1 MTPVGGRL
9 AALLDQGA
17 FVVTGEVVPPR
28 AGSAAAVTAAARGLV
43 GYVDAINVTDNPAAS
58 PRLSPLAGARFVHE
72 AGAEP
77 TLQLVCRDRNRLAI
91 TADLL
96 GAWALGARNL
106 LILGGDPLTVGDHP
120 DAKAVFDLGPNEVV
134 ALARRIRDEGTTL
147 AGAEVE
153 DPPRFLI
160 GVADAPL
167 ADQYDPSKLEAKLDA
182 GADAVWTQI
191 VYDADRLEEWAGLV
205 RSRGVFERAKV
216 IVGVVPLRSTK
227 NARFLDGLFGV
238 RVPPAAFD
246 LLEAAGTDAELA
258 GTAFTVQA
266 IQKIRAIDGIA
277 GVHLMGVGRD
287 DLVRVVI
294 EGAGLFPRPTAPS
307 AETQRSSI
315 GTQRRSVGPT

>member
-1 MTPVGGRL
+1 MTSVGGRL
-9 AALLDQGA
+9 AELIDRGA

-28 AGSAAAVTAAARGLV
+28 AGNAAAVTAAARGLV

-58 PRLSPLAGARFVHE
+58 PHMSPLAGARFVHE

-120 DAKAVFDLGPNEVV
+120 DATAVFDLGPNEVV
-134 ALARRIRDEGTTL
+134 ALARRIRDQGTTL
-147 AGAEVE
+147 GGAEIA

-160 GVADAPL
+160 GVADVPL
-167 ADQYDPSKLEAKLDA
+167 SDPYDPAKLDAKLDA
-182 GADAVWTQI
+182 GADVVWTQI
-191 VYDADRLEEWAGLV
+191 VYDADRLGEWADLI

-216 IVGVVPLRSTK
+216 IVGLVPLRSAK

-238 RVPPAAFD
+238 HVPAAAFD
-246 LLEAAGTDAELA
+246 LLETAGPEAEAAGTR
-258 GTAFTVQA
+258 FTVEA
-266 IQKIRAIDGIA
+266 IEKFRTIDGVA

-287 DLVRVVI
+287 DLVRTVI
-294 EGAGLFPRPTAPS
+294 EGAGLFPRPTA
-307 AETQRSSI
+307 
-315 GTQRRSVGPT
+315 

>member
-1 MTPVGGRL
+1 VTPVGGRL
-9 AALLDQGA
+9 AGLLDRGV

-28 AGSAAAVTAAARGLV
+28 AGSGGAVTAAARGLV

-58 PRLSPLAGARFVHE
+58 PLMSPLAGARFVHE

-120 DAKAVFDLGPNEVV
+120 DAKAVFDLGPNDVV
-134 ALARRIRDEGTTL
+134 ALARRIRDEGVTL
-147 AGAEVE
+147 AGAEIV

-160 GVADAPL
+160 GVADVPL
-167 ADQYDPSKLEAKLDA
+167 ADPYDPAKLDAKLDA
-182 GADAVWTQI
+182 GADVVWTQI
-191 VYDADRLEEWAGLV
+191 VYDADRLGEWADLV
-205 RSRGVFERAKV
+205 RPRGVFERAKV
-216 IVGVVPLRSTK
+216 LVGLVPLRSTK

-238 RVPPAAFD
+238 HVPPAAFD
-246 LLEAAGTDAELA
+246 LLEAAGDDAEAA
-258 GTAFTVQA
+258 GTRFAVDT
-266 IQKIRAIDGIA
+266 IGKIRAIDGIA

-287 DLVRVVI
+287 DLVRSVV
-294 EGAGLFPRPTAPS
+294 EAAGLFPRPTS
-307 AETQRSSI
+307 
-315 GTQRRSVGPT
+315 G